1 MNKTTKEIMKAVQAY
16 KAAIDAHN
24 SEKEKL
30 DKQRH
35 SGSIAPADFSN
46 KTEEN
51 NKRLNQAITARLQ
64 RFNEII
70 AEYEQAYEQW
80 ATVKGSDVT
89 EDMALLTSGMALD
102 PSDYQSLEEKH
113 AGNYTMVKAIKSHAE
128 RNKVSYIAS
137 TVIQKEPKVEALLE
151 MISAARS
158 AHSNSNSGIAIDMN
172 SIIFSGDD
180 EFMKYYGQLD
190 RVISLGE

>member
-1 MNKTTKEIMKAVQAY
+1 MNNTSKEIMQAVQTF
-16 KAAIDAHN
+16 KAAIDTHN

-30 DKQRH
+30 DQQRQ
-35 SGSIAPADFSN
+35 SGVIAPADFSN

-51 NKRLNQAITARLQ
+51 NKRLNQAIAARLQ

-70 AEYEQAYEQW
+70 AEYDQAYEQW

-89 EDMALLTSGMALD
+89 DDMALLTSGMALD

-113 AGNYTMVKAIKSHAE
+113 IGNYTMIKAIKSHAE

-137 TVIQKEPKVEALLE
+137 TVIQKDQKVQAVLE
-151 MISAARS
+151 MISAATN

-172 SIIFSGDD
+172 SIIFSGED
-180 EFMKYYGQLD
+180 EFMKYYGRLD
-190 RVISLGE
+190 RVAALG